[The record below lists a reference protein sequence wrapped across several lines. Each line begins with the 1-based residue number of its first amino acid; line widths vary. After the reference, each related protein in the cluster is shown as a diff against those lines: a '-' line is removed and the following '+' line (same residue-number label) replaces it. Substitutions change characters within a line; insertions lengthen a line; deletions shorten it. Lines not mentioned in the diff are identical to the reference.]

1 MSLST
6 SDIYKIQCNDHQT
19 LTLTVVTI
27 EDHVNDLYTN
37 QLLDFY
43 ICNDDFIM
51 LSSFSYSQSPNI
63 ANDEATTAFLQST
76 LHRYEQPFYI
86 KVLLETNV
94 VVDLISTTESHVV
107 EEEQQ
112 TQHNIITVAYLLQ
125 SNPKQQLMC

>member
-6 SDIYKIQCNDHQT
+6 SNMYKIQCNDHQT
-19 LTLTVVTI
+19 LTMTVITI

-43 ICNDDFIM
+43 ICNDDFI
-51 LSSFSYSQSPNI
+51 
-63 ANDEATTAFLQST
+63 
-76 LHRYEQPFYI
+76 I

-94 VVDLISTTESHVV
+94 VIDSISTTESSHV
-107 EEEQQ
+107 EEEEQQQ
-112 TQHNIITVAYLLQ
+112 TQHNITVAYLLQ